1 MTLIQV
7 KYKIK
12 IVEKSNDGGKNW
24 SPLRYFRK
32 SISEI
37 MKNPINMTGR
47 QVIGQ
52 KPDKCTY
59 PLEFFK
65 EKKSHR
71 ISTVHLTTYRIS
83 SLRFVISLLILVCF
97 RQIRECLIAEIAQKH
112 TTNGLFI
119 MKNTIGCNRD
129 ASH

>member
-7 KYKIK
+7 KYQIK

-37 MKNPINMTGR
+37 TKNPINMTGR

-59 PLEFFK
+59 PLEFF
-65 EKKSHR
+65 
-71 ISTVHLTTYRIS
+71 
-83 SLRFVISLLILVCF
+83 
-97 RQIRECLIAEIAQKH
+97 
-112 TTNGLFI
+112 
-119 MKNTIGCNRD
+119 
-129 ASH
+129 